1 MCHLAGRID
10 VGRYG
15 PNFNRISF
23 FICDYFPQEIR
34 ERGGGECPPPLP
46 IKTRTACR
54 SVRACPINVFFRGDA
69 PCI

>member
-34 ERGGGECPPPLP
+34 ERGGGVPPTPAP
-46 IKTRTACR
+46 NKDKDGMSKRE
-54 SVRACPINVFFRGDA
+54 SVRHQ
-69 PCI
+69 CIFPR